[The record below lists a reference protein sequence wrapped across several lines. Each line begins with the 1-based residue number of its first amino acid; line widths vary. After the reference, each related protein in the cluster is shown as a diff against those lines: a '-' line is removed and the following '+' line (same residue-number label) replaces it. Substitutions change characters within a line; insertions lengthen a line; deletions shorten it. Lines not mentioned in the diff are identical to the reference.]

1 MEEVQS
7 RVTLVQEVKN
17 TFYIRLARP
26 ITEIDDFSEELQAL
40 MAAGEQDTVHLEIV
54 SGGGSLDTCIMM
66 RRALA
71 QCKAKTIA
79 WIGPTCASAATAIAL
94 GCDEWEVDDMS
105 SFMVHTGS
113 FAPGWGKAR
122 DVEAATLHNVRQ
134 IERFVKTVYD
144 GFLSEEE
151 IHRVLDGKEM
161 YIDGEDLVERLSSF
175 ATKRQEAMFQQYE
188 EMMAQGVDPE
198 DENE

>member
-7 RVTLVQEVKN
+7 RVTLVQDIRN

-26 ITEIDDFSEELQAL
+26 ITEIDDFAEELQAL

-54 SGGGSLDTCIMM
+54 SGGGSLDTCIMI

-71 QCKAKTIA
+71 QCKAKTVA
-79 WIGPTCASAATAIAL
+79 WIGPMCASAATAIAL

-113 FAPGWGKAR
+113 FAPGYGKAR

-134 IERFVKTVYD
+134 IERFVKTVYS
-144 GFLSEEE
+144 GFLSEDE

-161 YIDGEDLVERLSSF
+161 YLDGEELVQRLSAF
-175 ATKRQEAMFQQYE
+175 ATARQEAAMAQYE
-188 EMMAQGVDPE
+188 EMMAQGVDPDAE
-198 DENE
+198 DE

>member
-1 MEEVQS
+1 MEELQS
-7 RVTLVQEVKN
+7 RVTLVQDVRN
-17 TFYIRLARP
+17 TFYIRLARS
-26 ITEIDDFSEELQAL
+26 ITEVDDFSEELQAL
-40 MAAGEQDTVHLEIV
+40 MAAGENDTVHLEII
-54 SGGGSLDTCIMM
+54 SGGGSLDTCIMI

-71 QCKAKTIA
+71 QCKAKTVA

-134 IERFVKTVYD
+134 IERFIRTVYK
-144 GFLSEEE
+144 GFLTEEE
-151 IHRVLDGKEM
+151 MHRVLDGKEM
-161 YIDGEDLVERLSSF
+161 YIDGEELVQRLQTF
-175 ATKRQEAMFQQYE
+175 AQQRHDDSLE
-188 EMMAQGVDPE
+188 EYATMLAQGIDEAAEE
-198 DENE
+198 D